1 MHIHPIIDYLCF
13 IVFLNQLSLT
23 LFINYNN
30 INQWIQ
36 TSFFSLL
43 LKKYQLN
50 MIMRNIM
57 IPKYK
62 KLYPIFQIMS
72 LEQPKKE
79 VYFKQRELE
88 SEDDEHFIIEEPS
101 ECQLQPI
108 PNFPCK
114 TVTQRQRQ
122 QIRQTSEINSL
133 SFDYNEGSPDVS
145 YKLQQLNMQSIQI
158 PSKKSQ
164 LCRKISNFYPQTK
177 PKKNFCFSQPLIKL
191 PKQLLDKKKEN
202 FVFEEPTVHRSNSR
216 ESNHIFGHIPC
227 MYEDSKI
234 HSPNIILYFHA
245 NCQDIT
251 QSYQFLIHLRDNLNV
266 FFIISTSVSAIAME
280 YPGYGKQKNEYPNAE
295 FILKD
300 AEYVY
305 NYLTK
310 RLGYN
315 ENRIIIFGRSIGS
328 GPHTQ
333 IASKYKPACLAL
345 MSPFTPLKAAIRA
358 YVGSWAQY
366 LIRQLFENLDQIKKV
381 KIPTFILHG
390 KAYNIIPY
398 TQAQEL
404 YKNFVSCK
412 CILHLA
418 DDMDY
423 INYKLNEQQIFLE
436 NYERQFI
443 QF

>member
-1 MHIHPIIDYLCF
+1 MDLDF
-13 IVFLNQLSLT
+13 I
-23 LFINYNN
+23 
-30 INQWIQ
+30 
-36 TSFFSLL
+36 FFPAPKEISTEHEQGQILW
-43 LKKYQLN
+43 
-50 MIMRNIM
+50 

-62 KLYPIFQIMS
+62 KLYPIFKNYV
-72 LEQPKKE
+72 PRTNKKRG

-88 SEDDEHFIIEEPS
+88 SEDDEHSIIEEPRQSSFNQSS

-114 TVTQRQRQ
+114 PATQRQ
-122 QIRQTSEINSL
+122 QIRQTSEINSP
-133 SFDYNEGSPDVS
+133 SFDSNEGSPDVS

-158 PSKKSQ
+158 PSKKFE
-164 LCRKISNFYPQTK
+164 LCRKISNFYPKTK
-177 PKKNFCFSQPLIKL
+177 AKKSFCFSQPLIKL
-191 PKQLLDKKKEN
+191 PKQLLDKKIEN
-202 FVFEEPTVHRSNSR
+202 FVLEEPTVHRSNSR

-227 MYEDSKI
+227 MYVDSKI
-234 HSPNIILYFHA
+234 HSPNIVLYFHA
-245 NCQDIT
+245 NCEDIT
-251 QSYQFLIHLRDNLNV
+251 QAYQFLIHLRDNLNV
-266 FFIISTSVSAIAME
+266 SAIAME
-280 YPGYGKQKNEYPNAE
+280 YPGYGKYKNEQPNAE

-328 GPHTQ
+328 GPATY

-345 MSPFTPLKAAIRA
+345 MSPFTSLKAAVRD

-366 LIRQLFENLDQIKKV
+366 LIRQRFDNLDQIKKV

-390 KAYNIIPY
+390 KADNIIPY

-404 YKNFVSCK
+404 YKN
-412 CILHLA
+412 CISRECIMHLA
-418 DDMDY
+418 DDMDH
-423 INYKLNEQQIFLE
+423 ISYKLYKDLINPFTEFLIQIKYYQNCSQAPKLPTVLFYNPTIE
-436 NYERQFI
+436 
-443 QF
+443 